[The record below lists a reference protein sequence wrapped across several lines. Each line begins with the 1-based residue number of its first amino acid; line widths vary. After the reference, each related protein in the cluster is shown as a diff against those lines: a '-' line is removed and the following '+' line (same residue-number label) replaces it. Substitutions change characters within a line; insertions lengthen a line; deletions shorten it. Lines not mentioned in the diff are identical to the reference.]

1 MTADHRK
8 ILIRANNMSIATA
21 LITGALIFIPAGSL
35 RFWNGWLFLA
45 VFFVPW
51 FFSIFYLGV
60 KDPELLKK
68 RSNLKEKNR
77 TQMSIQV
84 ISFIIYIVMLVIPG
98 LDHRFG
104 WSRIPVLLIWLS
116 AAATLAGFIM
126 CIIVMR
132 QNSYAS
138 RVIEIQ
144 DGQKLID
151 TGLYSF
157 VRHPMYLSLII
168 LFVFSPLVLG
178 SFFGL
183 ILAVLIPTLLV
194 IRILNEEKVLREGLP
209 GYREYAQKVRYRLI
223 PLIW

>member
-35 RFWNGWLFLA
+35 KFWNGWLFLA
-45 VFFVPW
+45 VFFMPW

-68 RSNLKEKNR
+68 RSNLKERDR

-84 ISFIIYIVMLVIPG
+84 ISFVFYIAVLVIPG

-104 WSRIPVLLIWLS
+104 WSKVPVLLVWLS

-132 QNSYAS
+132 QNRYAS

-144 DGQKLID
+144 DDQKLID
-151 TGLYSF
+151 TGLYSV

-178 SFFGL
+178 SFYG
-183 ILAVLIPTLLV
+183 LIPTAFIPLLLV
-194 IRILNEEKVLREGLP
+194 IRILNEEKVLREQLA
-209 GYREYAQKVRYRLI
+209 GYREYTQKVRYRLI
-223 PLIW
+223 PHIW

>member
-1 MTADHRK
+1 
-8 ILIRANNMSIATA
+8 MSIATA